1 MAEKLTDQQY
11 KAVTDRGGK
20 LLVSAAA
27 GSGKTKVLVE
37 RLLGYLTDKDDPAD
51 LDEFLIITY
60 TKAAAS
66 ELRGKIGSRLSELIA
81 EHPENRHMQQQI
93 QRLYMT
99 KISTVH
105 AFCADILREY
115 AYRLDIAADFRVADE
130 NECKEM
136 QMRVLDQLLANT
148 YSTINENADFKALID
163 TQGFGRDD
171 RMIPQIILKVYNS
184 AKCHLDPDAWLEQC
198 IRAADISEISDAS
211 QTIWGKYLIDD
222 LHHYIELNIAALQ
235 RCIDLAVKVNGM
247 EKPVALLNST
257 VVQLSNLLK
266 AGTWEEIVERKTIDY
281 GRLVFSKKC
290 EDPILAERIKAI
302 RSNCKKGLEKKLRNF
317 GDSSAQVLGDLKASC
332 PSIRGL
338 IELVRQFEI
347 EYTKLKKHRR
357 VMDFADLEHKTLDLL
372 MGKKR
377 TAVTL
382 VAREIGARFREIMV
396 DEYQDSNEVQDAIFT
411 ALSDAK
417 QNCFMVGD
425 VKQSIYQ
432 FRLADPTIFIDKYNR
447 YLPAGNAED
456 GKGRKILLSNNFR
469 SGGEIISAVN
479 AVFSATMSERVGGLP
494 YGDEEMLREGI
505 QHVPLNEPAVELHCI
520 QVQED
525 TYAEEA
531 AFVAGRVKE
540 LLDGNHC
547 VRDGDVL
554 RPIKPEDIVI
564 LLRSP
569 GSVGGEFCY
578 ALEANGIRYTIGAT
592 GNVLQ
597 TEEVS
602 ALVALLQVIS
612 NPQQDIPLAAVLMSR
627 IFCFTA
633 DQMAQ
638 IRGQDR
644 KSSLY
649 DLLKGSDLAVDF
661 VKILNELRLDA
672 RLLRIPQLLERIFT
686 LTRWDSIFSS
696 MPDGKDRMA
705 NLQMFSK
712 LASEFDASGRG
723 DLDQFLNHLAAIQE
737 SGLNNI
743 VDGQQSGCVT
753 IMSIHKSKGLEFP
766 VVFLCGLSRSFNLE
780 SVREPVLCDK
790 DLGLG
795 LSCVDTVQRVRY
807 PSVSKRA
814 IAVKTIS
821 DSISEEMRVL
831 YVAMTRAK
839 DRLIM
844 TYAIKNLKADLEDIA
859 LRIDL
864 SGQELMTCQV
874 DCMGSWVLQTAM
886 MRTEAGELLALG
898 GHPDNVRYAEPLWL
912 IKTSVV
918 DACIDS
924 DSEDELNPTASR
936 VDADMEFKLGADLAF
951 SYAHEAAT
959 HTPSKQTATQ
969 LKGRVKDH
977 EAAENTVPHPFPAR
991 KFRKPSFLVAQ
1002 RDSTEYGAAMHSVMQ
1017 YIHYD
1022 ACCDVAGVKREVQ
1035 RLIKQR
1041 LISEEQAAIVSCD
1054 QIAAFFSSDI
1064 GKKVRNSSEVLREFK
1079 FSILDD
1085 ANNYGPGMEDE
1096 NILLQGVVDC
1106 ALIETDGIT
1115 IIDFKTDNV
1124 SELTLSQVSEQYHAQ
1139 VLSYAN
1145 ALQRIYCRPIK
1156 AALLYFFRMD
1166 RFVSVL

>member
-1 MAEKLTDQQY
+1 
-11 KAVTDRGGK
+11 
-20 LLVSAAA
+20 
-27 GSGKTKVLVE
+27 
-37 RLLGYLTDKDDPAD
+37 
-51 LDEFLIITY
+51 
-60 TKAAAS
+60 
-66 ELRGKIGSRLSELIA
+66 
-81 EHPENRHMQQQI
+81 
-93 QRLYMT
+93 
-99 KISTVH
+99 
-105 AFCADILREY
+105 
-115 AYRLDIAADFRVADE
+115 
-130 NECKEM
+130 
-136 QMRVLDQLLANT
+136 
-148 YSTINENADFKALID
+148 
-163 TQGFGRDD
+163 
-171 RMIPQIILKVYNS
+171 
-184 AKCHLDPDAWLEQC
+184 
-198 IRAADISEISDAS
+198 
-211 QTIWGKYLIDD
+211 
-222 LHHYIELNIAALQ
+222 
-235 RCIDLAVKVNGM
+235 
-247 EKPVALLNST
+247 
-257 VVQLSNLLK
+257 
-266 AGTWEEIVERKTIDY
+266 
-281 GRLVFSKKC
+281 
-290 EDPILAERIKAI
+290 
-302 RSNCKKGLEKKLRNF
+302 
-317 GDSSAQVLGDLKASC
+317 
-332 PSIRGL
+332 
-338 IELVRQFEI
+338 
-347 EYTKLKKHRR
+347 
-357 VMDFADLEHKTLDLL
+357 
-372 MGKKR
+372 
-377 TAVTL
+377 
-382 VAREIGARFREIMV
+382 
-396 DEYQDSNEVQDAIFT
+396 
-411 ALSDAK
+411 
-417 QNCFMVGD
+417 
-425 VKQSIYQ
+425 
-432 FRLADPTIFIDKYNR
+432 
-447 YLPAGNAED
+447 
-456 GKGRKILLSNNFR
+456 
-469 SGGEIISAVN
+469 
-479 AVFSATMSERVGGLP
+479 
-494 YGDEEMLREGI
+494 
-505 QHVPLNEPAVELHCI
+505 
-520 QVQED
+520 
-525 TYAEEA
+525 
-531 AFVAGRVKE
+531 
-540 LLDGNHC
+540 
-547 VRDGDVL
+547 
-554 RPIKPEDIVI
+554 
-564 LLRSP
+564 
-569 GSVGGEFCY
+569 
-578 ALEANGIRYTIGAT
+578 
-592 GNVLQ
+592 
-597 TEEVS
+597 
-602 ALVALLQVIS
+602 
-612 NPQQDIPLAAVLMSR
+612 
-627 IFCFTA
+627 
-633 DQMAQ
+633 
-638 IRGQDR
+638 
-644 KSSLY
+644 
-649 DLLKGSDLAVDF
+649 
-661 VKILNELRLDA
+661 
-672 RLLRIPQLLERIFT
+672 
-686 LTRWDSIFSS
+686 
-696 MPDGKDRMA
+696 MA

-1002 RDSTEYGAAMHSVMQ
+1002 RDSTEYGAALHSVMQ